1 VAPWWATFTLPGSWE
16 NDYSQRIAV
25 KICLFHKEKLYMRG
39 ISLGGLI
46 YMVIGLVVANSDGYF
61 AALGTLSGLL
71 SAVLAVL
78 LWPLLIL
85 GANLH
90 LLV

>member
-1 VAPWWATFTLPGSWE
+1 
-16 NDYSQRIAV
+16 
-25 KICLFHKEKLYMRG
+25 MRG

-46 YMVIGLVVANSDGYF
+46 YMVIGLFVANGDGYF
-61 AALGTLSGLL
+61 AALGTLSGIL
-71 SAVLAVL
+71 SAVLAVF